1 MWISISVAIALVL
14 LAVVGYLLASQR
26 EKPIEDD
33 NRYMM
38 VYEDGLFEL
47 FFGLLLIAAGI
58 LLNYYAGMVGVLFAL
73 LYPFVLSAKAL
84 ITKPRLDPSELPNDV
99 VKRRQ
104 LSMFVVLGLF
114 LLAGMLFVVLL
125 EVQLPVLR
133 GWLDRYLVMA
143 LAVVLAGLLTLM
155 AYRTGAQRLYLYA
168 AFVLAAYLSSFWL
181 AFAFPLYL
189 IAIGMGVMV
198 VGLTVTMRFIQEH
211 PKLVASG

>member
-1 MWISISVAIALVL
+1 MWILMAIAIALVV
-14 LAVVGYLLASQR
+14 LAIAGYLFVSQKD
-26 EKPIEDD
+26 KPVDD
-33 NRYMM
+33 NSLYMM
-38 VYEDGLFEL
+38 VFEDGLFEL
-47 FFGLLLIAAGI
+47 FFGLLFIASGI
-58 LLNYYAGMVGVLFAL
+58 LLDYYAGMVGILFAL
-73 LYPFVLSAKAL
+73 LYPFLLSAKAL

-99 VKRRQ
+99 AKRRQ

-125 EVQLPVLR
+125 EVQLPVMR
-133 GWLDRYLVMA
+133 GRLDRYLVMA

-211 PKLVASG
+211 PKLAASD